1 MTLQTQLQQA
11 GSMQAEIK
19 DIQDSNFRQ
28 MFHFL
33 TGAKI
38 PLQRVIRPKINA
50 PHLNVPTFFWVKARK
65 YLKVYP
71 ETIHQDQYFGG

>member
-1 MTLQTQLQQA
+1 
-11 GSMQAEIK
+11 
-19 DIQDSNFRQ
+19 
-28 MFHFL
+28 MFYVPIFWIWNEAF

-50 PHLNVPTFFWVKARK
+50 PHLNVYFFLVKARK

-71 ETIHQDQYFGG
+71 DTRHQDQYFGG